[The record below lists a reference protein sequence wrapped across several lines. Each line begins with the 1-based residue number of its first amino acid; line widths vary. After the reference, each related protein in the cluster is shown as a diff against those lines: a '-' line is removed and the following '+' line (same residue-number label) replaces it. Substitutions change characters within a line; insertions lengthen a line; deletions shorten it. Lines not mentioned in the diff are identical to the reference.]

1 MVEDRSRY
9 GDLADAELLVLSKRS
24 PEAFG
29 TFYERHAEAL
39 LRFFARRTLDPE
51 SAAELTAETF
61 AEAFSSRA
69 RFTDQGLGGAG
80 WLYGV
85 ARHELSHF
93 YRRGDVDR
101 RARQKLGMPE
111 REVSHEDYERIEEM
125 IDLEEVR
132 RSVAS
137 SFDSLP
143 AGQREALEL
152 RVLEDRSY
160 EEVASELHC
169 SEQTARARV
178 SRGLRTLSSLLESER
193 ESLAV
198 VEEVR

>member
-1 MVEDRSRY
+1 MSEDRSRY
-9 GDLADAELLVLSKRS
+9 EDLADADLLVLSKSS
-24 PEAFG
+24 PAAFG
-29 TFYERHAEAL
+29 TFYERHAEAV

-69 RFTDQGLGGAG
+69 GFTDQGRGGAG

-93 YRRGDVDR
+93 YRRGAVDR
-101 RARQKLGMPE
+101 RARRKLGMPA

-125 IDLEEVR
+125 IDLAEVR
-132 RSVAS
+132 RTVAS

-143 AGQREALEL
+143 AGQRTALEL
-152 RVLEDRSY
+152 RVLQDRSY
-160 EEVASELHC
+160 EEVARELHC

-178 SRGLRTLSSLLESER
+178 SRGLRALSSLLESER

>member
-1 MVEDRSRY
+1 MTEDRSRY
-9 GDLADAELLVLSKRS
+9 EGLADPELLVLSKRS

-29 TFYERHAEAL
+29 IFYERHAEAL

-61 AEAFSSRA
+61 AQAFRSRH
-69 RFTDQGLGGAG
+69 RFTDQGRGGAG

-93 YRRGDVDR
+93 YRRGAVDR
-101 RARQKLGMPE
+101 RARRKLGMPE
-111 REVSHEDYERIEEM
+111 REVSDDDYERIEEM
-125 IDLEEVR
+125 IDLAEVR

-143 AGQREALEL
+143 AGQREAVEL

-160 EEVASELHC
+160 EEVARELHC
-169 SEQTARARV
+169 SEGTARARV
-178 SRGLRTLSSLLESER
+178 SRGLRKLSTLLESER
-193 ESLAV
+193 ESVAV

>member
-1 MVEDRSRY
+1 MSEDRSRY
-9 GDLADAELLVLSKRS
+9 DSLADAELLVLSRRS

-29 TFYERHAEAL
+29 LFYERHAEDL

-51 SAAELTAETF
+51 TAAELTAETF
-61 AEAFSSRA
+61 AEAFSSRQ
-69 RFTDQGLGGAG
+69 RFADRGRGGAG

-93 YRRGDVDR
+93 YRRGAVDR
-101 RARQKLGMPE
+101 RARHRLGIPE
-111 REVSHEDYERIEEM
+111 REVSDEDYERIEEM
-125 IDLEEVR
+125 IDLADVR
-132 RSVAS
+132 RSVAT

-160 EEVASELHC
+160 EEVARELHC

-178 SRGLRTLSSLLESER
+178 SRGLRALASLLESER
-193 ESLAV
+193 ESVAV

>member
-1 MVEDRSRY
+1 MSENRSRFE
-9 GDLADAELLVLSKRS
+9 GLADAELLVLSRRS
-24 PEAFG
+24 PDAFG
-29 TFYERHAEAL
+29 IFYERHAQDL

-51 SAAELTAETF
+51 SAAELTAESF

-69 RFTDQGLGGAG
+69 RFTDQGRGGAG

-85 ARHELSHF
+85 ARHQLSHF
-93 YRRGDVDR
+93 YRRGAVDR
-101 RARQKLGMPE
+101 RARQRLGMPE
-111 REVSHEDYERIEEM
+111 REVSPEDYERIEEM
-125 IDLEEVR
+125 IDLAEVR

-160 EEVASELHC
+160 EEVARELRC
-169 SEQTARARV
+169 SEETARARV
-178 SRGLRTLSSLLESER
+178 SRGLRKLSSLLESDR

-198 VEEVR
+198 AEEVR

>member
-1 MVEDRSRY
+1 MSEDRSAFE
-9 GDLADAELLVLSKRS
+9 GLADAELLLLSRRS

-29 TFYERHAEAL
+29 TFYERHAAEL

-61 AEAFSSRA
+61 AKAFSSRH
-69 RFTDQGLGGAG
+69 RFADRGRGGAG

-93 YRRGDVDR
+93 YRRGAVDR
-101 RARQKLGMPE
+101 RARKRLGMPE
-111 REVSHEDYERIEEM
+111 REVSEADYERIEEM
-125 IDLEEVR
+125 IDLADVR

-143 AGQREALEL
+143 AAQRDALEL
-152 RVLEDRSY
+152 RVLEDRPY
-160 EEVASELHC
+160 EEVARELHC
-169 SEQTARARV
+169 SEETARARV
-178 SRGLRTLSSLLESER
+178 SRGLRTLSARLESER
-193 ESLAV
+193 ERMAV

>member
-1 MVEDRSRY
+1 MSEDRSRY
-9 GDLADAELLVLSKRS
+9 EGLADAELLVLSKRS

-29 TFYERHAEAL
+29 PFYERHAEDL

-51 SAAELTAETF
+51 TAAELTAETF
-61 AEAFSSRA
+61 AEAFSSRH
-69 RFTDQGLGGAG
+69 RFADRGLGGAG

-85 ARHELSHF
+85 ARHQLSHF
-93 YRRGDVDR
+93 CRRGAVDR
-101 RARQKLGMPE
+101 RARQRIGMPE
-111 REVSHEDYERIEEM
+111 REVSDGDYERIEEM
-125 IDLEEVR
+125 IDLADVR

-160 EEVASELHC
+160 EEVARELHC

-178 SRGLRTLSSLLESER
+178 SRGLRALASLLESER
-193 ESLAV
+193 ESVAV
-198 VEEVR
+198 AEEVR